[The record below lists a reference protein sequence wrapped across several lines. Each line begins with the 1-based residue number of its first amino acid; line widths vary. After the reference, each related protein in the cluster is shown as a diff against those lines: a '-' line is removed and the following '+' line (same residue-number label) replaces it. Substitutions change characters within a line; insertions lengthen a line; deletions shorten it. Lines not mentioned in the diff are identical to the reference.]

1 MKSTEDFAMLKA
13 LNVTKRFGEL
23 KAVNDLSF
31 EVHQGQ
37 IFGIAGP
44 NGAGKSTVFNLITGI
59 YDYEGRI
66 EFDGR
71 FITGMPPYRI
81 AKAGIARTFQIPQT
95 FPSLSVQKSISV
107 GSRFGAAGGL
117 DPAYVDEVI
126 RFVDLEHERF
136 QSTGLLT
143 LLGKKKLMIG
153 ASLATKPKILMLD
166 EPMAGCNA
174 TEIRSLMDL
183 IAKINQDLGITIIII
198 EHFMKVLTE
207 LTESLLIIESGRKI
221 LQDEPAKV
229 VCYYGESHVLLDV
242 SIDVNQGEVVVML
255 GPNGH
260 GKSTLLK
267 SVCGLVENVT
277 ALTARLPRKS
287 STWALSTFLKI
298 GNFSPI

>member
-1 MKSTEDFAMLKA
+1 MLKA
-13 LNVTKRFGEL
+13 VNVTKRFGEL

-31 EVHQGQ
+31 EVQQGQ

-44 NGAGKSTVFNLITGI
+44 NGAGKSTVFNLITGF
-59 YDYEGRI
+59 YNYEGRI

-71 FITGMPPYRI
+71 YITGMPPYRI

-126 RFVDLEHERF
+126 RFVDLEQERF

-153 ASLATKPKILMLD
+153 ASLATRPKILMLD

-198 EHFMKVLTE
+198 E
-207 LTESLLIIESGRKI
+207 
-221 LQDEPAKV
+221 
-229 VCYYGESHVLLDV
+229 
-242 SIDVNQGEVVVML
+242 
-255 GPNGH
+255 
-260 GKSTLLK
+260 
-267 SVCGLVENVT
+267 
-277 ALTARLPRKS
+277 
-287 STWALSTFLKI
+287 
-298 GNFSPI
+298 

>member
-1 MKSTEDFAMLKA
+1 MLKA

-31 EVHQGQ
+31 EVKQGQ

-44 NGAGKSTVFNLITGI
+44 NGAGKSTVFNLITGF
-59 YDYEGRI
+59 YNYEGKI

-71 FITGMPPYRI
+71 DITGMPPYRI

-107 GSRFGAAGGL
+107 GSRFGAAGGF
-117 DPAYVDEVI
+117 DPAYVDEI
-126 RFVDLEHERF
+126 IGFVDLEKERF

-229 VCYYGESHVLLDV
+229 VRDPGVIECYLGGTDAES
-242 SIDVNQGEVVVML
+242 
-255 GPNGH
+255 
-260 GKSTLLK
+260 K
-267 SVCGLVENVT
+267 
-277 ALTARLPRKS
+277 
-287 STWALSTFLKI
+287 
-298 GNFSPI
+298 